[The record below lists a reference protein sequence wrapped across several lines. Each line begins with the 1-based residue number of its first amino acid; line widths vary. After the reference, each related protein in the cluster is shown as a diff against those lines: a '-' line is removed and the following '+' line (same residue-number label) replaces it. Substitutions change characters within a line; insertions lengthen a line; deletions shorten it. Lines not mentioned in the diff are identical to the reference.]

1 MARARKQI
9 KMASFQE
16 IDADELKNSVR
27 EMLVSMEALERKLFI
42 KTLEYEMSRTRL
54 SIRPCLIP
62 LGIAAEYA
70 EDLTPTEVGHLIR
83 FFRINV
89 PKAMSAVV
97 RVLAGALS
105 SRIDE
110 QVQKQTADRNATLL
124 YCVIDIIRR
133 GIGSSSDAKRRT
145 AKKRYG
151 KRAVFRVP
159 LQPLICAL
167 GLPSDAR

>member
-42 KTLEYEMSRTRL
+42 KTLEYEMSRTGL
-54 SIRPCLIP
+54 SIRPYLIP

-105 SRIDE
+105 SRQE
-110 QVQKQTADRNATLL
+110 TN
-124 YCVIDIIRR
+124 
-133 GIGSSSDAKRRT
+133 
-145 AKKRYG
+145 
-151 KRAVFRVP
+151 
-159 LQPLICAL
+159 
-167 GLPSDAR
+167 